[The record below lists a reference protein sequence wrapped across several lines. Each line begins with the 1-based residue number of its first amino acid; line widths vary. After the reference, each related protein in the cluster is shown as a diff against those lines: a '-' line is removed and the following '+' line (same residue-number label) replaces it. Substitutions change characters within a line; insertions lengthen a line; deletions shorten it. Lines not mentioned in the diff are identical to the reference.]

1 MFNET
6 TENLLVLTPKNFNVQ
21 NKIMKFQLN
30 SSNNNND
37 NRSCQV
43 LYRIRNKIES

>member
-21 NKIMKFQLN
+21 NKI
-30 SSNNNND
+30 NNEF
-37 NRSCQV
+37 STKQQ
-43 LYRIRNKIES
+43 